1 MGWNLYDTETQMA
14 KEILIWPIRFFLYLV
29 AIAII
34 GFYSVALFISTGYG
48 TEKIKEYFL
57 HDSLTYQ
64 SAKVEPSLLG
74 VSVKLENFSYS
85 SAVLFEGEEI
95 ELELNLLNSVI
106 SQRLHLEMLAFK
118 NGEITSN
125 ENFESNQGNSSDIFI
140 KDLLIRNLKLGNT
153 SFENINLDNF
163 LSQSGKFGFNFSD
176 LNIQLPGSL
185 KSITNLEGFGL
196 FKSDKLNLQIRSDSS
211 QLELSFLEEL
221 TLLDF
226 FEGFITLNFSD
237 GFSIDKGIFR
247 SSGKDMSTKINL
259 EYEDDFQINLN
270 INAPSNKLM
279 KLIPKTAVQL
289 SNFLEKNSFYS
300 SEANVLINFSSVDQS
315 DNYSL
320 IISSQNSEIKFNN
333 LEFISPSSNIYADN
347 ARLVI
352 YGNELKAND
361 TLLSDYIISS
371 NQSNKGTYNFFTNL
385 PNKVPLNFSINSDGE
400 LTSVNGL
407 FKDEE
412 NFFKVTLSNQKLFF
426 GISDVGIEVDFISN
440 LSFQGGVFRIVPT
453 DFKSN
458 IFSLNAGSENFFD
471 FDLNSM
477 SIRNINLD
485 LALRERPSQ
494 TVDFANLNYENL
506 NIKASDGYLS
516 FRDIASYGAQLTL
529 SGKNLSYNDS
539 SFNIPALRVLSL
551 IDIQS
556 NLTNFLS
563 ADFER
568 LNQDSFV
575 VDNFDGE
582 LYFDSDGYVN
592 IKEINLNFDVGD
604 AKING
609 IITSDLEEFD
619 TFNLDLDFFSTISEN
634 IPWYVAIIGGI
645 PAAAGAVV
653 VTDILE
659 EDIIQ
664 ISKSS
669 YKINGNIDNL
679 AITPKEQ

>member
-1 MGWNLYDTETQMA
+1 MV
-14 KEILIWPIRFFLYLV
+14 KEFLIWPIRIFLYLV

-34 GFYSVALFISTGYG
+34 IFYSIALFISTSYG
-48 TEKIKEYFL
+48 TEKIKEYFFD
-57 HDSLTYQ
+57 DSLTYQ

-85 SAVLFEGEEI
+85 SALLFEGEEI

-118 NGEITSN
+118 NGEVTSN
-125 ENFESNQGNSSDIFI
+125 ENFESNQENSSDIFI

-196 FKSDKLNLQIRSDSS
+196 FKSDKLNLQIRSESS

-226 FEGFITLNFSD
+226 FEGFLILNFSD

-259 EYEDDFQINLN
+259 EYADDFQINLN
-270 INAPSNKLM
+270 INAPSDKLM
-279 KLIPKTAVQL
+279 KLIPKTAVQV

-300 SEANVLINFSSVDQS
+300 PEANVLINFSSIDQS

-320 IISSQNSEIKFNN
+320 IMGTQNSEIKFNN
-333 LEFISPSSNIYADN
+333 LQFISPSSNIYADN

-361 TLLSDYIISS
+361 TLFSDYIISS
-371 NQSNKGTYNFFTNL
+371 NQFNQGTYNFFTNL
-385 PNKVPLNFSINSDGE
+385 PNKIPLHFSINSDGE

-407 FKDEE
+407 FIDEE

-440 LSFQGGVFRIVPT
+440 LSFQGGVFRIIPT

-458 IFSLNAGSENFFD
+458 IFSLNGGSENFFD

-485 LALRERPSQ
+485 LALKERPSQ
-494 TVDFANLNYENL
+494 TVDFANLNYEDL

-582 LYFDSDGYVN
+582 LYFDSEGYVN

-659 EDIIQ
+659 EDLIQ

>member
-1 MGWNLYDTETQMA
+1 MV
-14 KEILIWPIRFFLYLV
+14 KEFLIWPIRIFLYLV
-29 AIAII
+29 AIAVII
-34 GFYSVALFISTGYG
+34 FYSIAIFISTNFG

-57 HDSLTYQ
+57 DDSLKYQ

-95 ELELNLLNSVI
+95 VLELNLLNSII
-106 SQRLHLEMLAFK
+106 SQRIHLEMLAFK
-118 NGEITSN
+118 NGEVTSN
-125 ENFESNQGNSSDIFI
+125 KNFKSNQENSSDIFV
-140 KDLLIRNLKLGNT
+140 KDLKIKNLKLGNT
-153 SFENINLDNF
+153 SIENINLDNF

-185 KSITNLEGFGL
+185 KSIKNLEGYGL
-196 FKSDKLNLQIRSDSS
+196 FVSDKLNLQIRSDLS
-211 QLELSFLEEL
+211 QLELSFLEEI
-221 TLLDF
+221 TVFDF
-226 FEGFITLNFSD
+226 FEGYITLNFSD
-237 GFSIDKGIFR
+237 GFSIDKGMFR

-270 INAPSNKLM
+270 INATSDKLK
-279 KLIPKTAVQL
+279 KLIPKTAIQV
-289 SNFLEKNSFYS
+289 SNFLENNSFYS
-300 SEANVLINFSSVDQS
+300 PEANVLINFSLVDGF

-320 IISSQNSEIKFNN
+320 IISAQNSQIKFNN
-333 LEFISPSSNIYADN
+333 LQFISPSSNIYADN

-352 YGNELKAND
+352 YGDELKAND
-361 TLLSDYIISS
+361 VLLSDYIISS
-371 NQSNKGTYNFFTNL
+371 NQFNQGTYNFFTNL
-385 PNKVPLNFSINSDGE
+385 PNKIPLNFSINSDGV
-400 LTSVNGL
+400 LTSANGL

-412 NFFKVTLSNQKLFF
+412 NFFKVTLSDKKLFF
-426 GISDVGIEVDFISN
+426 GISDVGIEVDFINN
-440 LSFQGGVFRIVPT
+440 LSFEEGVFRIAPA

-458 IFSLNAGSENFFD
+458 IFSLNDVSENFFD

-485 LALRERPSQ
+485 LALKDRPNQ
-494 TVDFANLNYENL
+494 TDNYTNLYYEDL
-506 NIKASDGYLS
+506 SIKVSDGYLT
-516 FRDIASYGAQLTL
+516 FRDIASYGAQITL

-556 NLTNFLS
+556 NLTNFFT

-568 LNQDSFV
+568 LNQDSFI
-575 VDNFDGE
+575 VDYFDGE
-582 LYFDSDGYVN
+582 LYFDSEGYVN
-592 IKEINLNFDVGD
+592 IKEINLNFEVGE

-609 IITSDLEEFD
+609 IITSDLEAFD
-619 TFNLDLDFFSTISEN
+619 TFDLDLDFFSTISDN

-659 EDIIQ
+659 EDLIQ

-669 YKINGNIDNL
+669 YKISGNIDNL
-679 AITPKEQ
+679 AIMPKEQ

>member
-1 MGWNLYDTETQMA
+1 MV
-14 KEILIWPIRFFLYLV
+14 KEFLIWPIRIFLYLV

-34 GFYSVALFISTGYG
+34 IFYSIAIFISTSYG
-48 TEKIKEYFL
+48 TEKIKEYFFD
-57 HDSLTYQ
+57 DSLTYQ

-85 SAVLFEGEEI
+85 SALLFEGEDI

-118 NGEITSN
+118 NGEVTSN
-125 ENFESNQGNSSDIFI
+125 ENFESNQENSSDIFI

-196 FKSDKLNLQIRSDSS
+196 FKSDKLNLQIRSESS

-247 SSGKDMSTKINL
+247 SSGKDMSAKINL
-259 EYEDDFQINLN
+259 EYADDFQINLN
-270 INAPSNKLM
+270 INAPSDKLI
-279 KLIPKTAVQL
+279 KLIPKTAVQV

-300 SEANVLINFSSVDQS
+300 PEANVLINFSSIDQS

-320 IISSQNSEIKFNN
+320 IMGTQNSEIKFNN
-333 LEFISPSSNIYADN
+333 LQFISPSSNIYADN

-361 TLLSDYIISS
+361 TLFSDYIISS
-371 NQSNKGTYNFFTNL
+371 NQFNQGTYNFFTNL
-385 PNKVPLNFSINSDGE
+385 PNKIPLNFSINSDGQ

-407 FKDEE
+407 FIDEE

-426 GISDVGIEVDFISN
+426 GISDVGIEVDFIRN
-440 LSFQGGVFRIVPT
+440 LSFQGGVFRIIPT

-458 IFSLNAGSENFFD
+458 IFSLNGGSENFFD

-485 LALRERPSQ
+485 LALKERPSQ
-494 TVDFANLNYENL
+494 TVDFANLNYEDL

-582 LYFDSDGYVN
+582 LYFDSEGYVN

-659 EDIIQ
+659 EDLIQ

>member
-1 MGWNLYDTETQMA
+1 MV
-14 KEILIWPIRFFLYLV
+14 KEFLIWPIRIFLYLV

-34 GFYSVALFISTGYG
+34 IFYSIALFISTSYG
-48 TEKIKEYFL
+48 TEKIKEYFFD
-57 HDSLTYQ
+57 DSLTYQ

-118 NGEITSN
+118 NGEVTSN
-125 ENFESNQGNSSDIFI
+125 ENFESNQENSSDIFI

-196 FKSDKLNLQIRSDSS
+196 FKSDKLNLQIRSESS

-270 INAPSNKLM
+270 INAPSDKLM
-279 KLIPKTAVQL
+279 KLIPKTAVQV

-300 SEANVLINFSSVDQS
+300 PEANILINFSSIDQS

-320 IISSQNSEIKFNN
+320 IMGTQNSEIKFNN
-333 LEFISPSSNIYADN
+333 LQFISPSSNIYADN

-361 TLLSDYIISS
+361 TLFSDYIISS
-371 NQSNKGTYNFFTNL
+371 NQFNQGTYNFFTNL
-385 PNKVPLNFSINSDGE
+385 PNKIPLNFSINSDGE

-407 FKDEE
+407 FRDEE

-440 LSFQGGVFRIVPT
+440 LSFQGGVFRIIPT

-458 IFSLNAGSENFFD
+458 IFSLNGGSENFFD

-485 LALRERPSQ
+485 LALKERPSQ
-494 TVDFANLNYENL
+494 TVDFANLNYEDL

-582 LYFDSDGYVN
+582 LYFDSEGYVN

-659 EDIIQ
+659 EDLIQ

>member
-1 MGWNLYDTETQMA
+1 MV
-14 KEILIWPIRFFLYLV
+14 KEFLIWPIRIFLYLV
-29 AIAII
+29 AIAVII
-34 GFYSVALFISTGYG
+34 FYSIAIFISTNFG

-57 HDSLTYQ
+57 DDSLKYQ

-85 SAVLFEGEEI
+85 SAALFEGEEI

-106 SQRLHLEMLAFK
+106 SQRIHLEMLAFK
-118 NGEITSN
+118 NGEVTSN
-125 ENFESNQGNSSDIFI
+125 KNFKSNQENSSDIFV
-140 KDLLIRNLKLGNT
+140 KDLKIKNLKLGNT
-153 SFENINLDNF
+153 SIENINLDNF

-185 KSITNLEGFGL
+185 KSIKNLEGYGL
-196 FKSDKLNLQIRSDSS
+196 FVSDKLNLQIRSDLS
-211 QLELSFLEEL
+211 QLELSFLEEI
-221 TLLDF
+221 TVFDF
-226 FEGFITLNFSD
+226 FEGYITLNFSD
-237 GFSIDKGIFR
+237 GFSIDKGMFR

-270 INAPSNKLM
+270 INATSDKLK
-279 KLIPKTAVQL
+279 KLIPKTAVQV
-289 SNFLEKNSFYS
+289 SNFLENNSFYS
-300 SEANVLINFSSVDQS
+300 PEANVLINFSLVDGF

-320 IISSQNSEIKFNN
+320 IISAQNSQIKFNN
-333 LEFISPSSNIYADN
+333 LQFISPSSNIYADN

-352 YGNELKAND
+352 YGDELKAND
-361 TLLSDYIISS
+361 VLLSDYIISS
-371 NQSNKGTYNFFTNL
+371 NQFNQGTYNFFTNL
-385 PNKVPLNFSINSDGE
+385 PNKMPLNFSINSDGE
-400 LTSVNGL
+400 LTSANGI

-412 NFFKVTLSNQKLFF
+412 NFFKVTLSDKKLFF
-426 GISDVGIEVDFISN
+426 GTSDVGIEVDFINN
-440 LSFQGGVFRIVPT
+440 LSFEEGVFRIAPA

-458 IFSLNAGSENFFD
+458 IFSLNDVSENFFD

-485 LALRERPSQ
+485 LALKDRPNQ
-494 TVDFANLNYENL
+494 TDNYTNLYYEDL
-506 NIKASDGYLS
+506 SIKVSDGYLT
-516 FRDIASYGAQLTL
+516 FRDIASYGAQITL

-556 NLTNFLS
+556 NLTNFFT

-568 LNQDSFV
+568 LNQDSFI
-575 VDNFDGE
+575 VDYFDGE
-582 LYFDSDGYVN
+582 LYFDSEGYVN
-592 IKEINLNFDVGD
+592 IKEINLNFEVGE

-609 IITSDLEEFD
+609 IITSDLEAFD
-619 TFNLDLDFFSTISEN
+619 TFDLDLDFFSTISDN

-659 EDIIQ
+659 EDLIQ

-669 YKINGNIDNL
+669 YKISGNIDNL

>member
-1 MGWNLYDTETQMA
+1 MV
-14 KEILIWPIRFFLYLV
+14 KEFLIWPIRIFLYLV

-34 GFYSVALFISTGYG
+34 IFYSIALFISTSYG
-48 TEKIKEYFL
+48 TEKIKEYFFD
-57 HDSLTYQ
+57 DSLTYQ

-85 SAVLFEGEEI
+85 SALLFEGEEI

-106 SQRLHLEMLAFK
+106 SQRLHLEMLAFE
-118 NGEITSN
+118 NGKVTSN
-125 ENFESNQGNSSDIFI
+125 ENFESNQENSSDIFI
-140 KDLLIRNLKLGNT
+140 KDLQIRNLKLGNT

-196 FKSDKLNLQIRSDSS
+196 FKSDKLNLQIRSESS

-259 EYEDDFQINLN
+259 EYADDFQINLN
-270 INAPSNKLM
+270 INAPSDKLM
-279 KLIPKTAVQL
+279 KLIPKTAVQV

-300 SEANVLINFSSVDQS
+300 PEANVLINFSSIDQS

-320 IISSQNSEIKFNN
+320 IMGTQNSEIKFNN
-333 LEFISPSSNIYADN
+333 LQFISPSSNIYADN

-361 TLLSDYIISS
+361 TLFSDYIISS
-371 NQSNKGTYNFFTNL
+371 NQFNQGTYNFFTNL
-385 PNKVPLNFSINSDGE
+385 PNKIPLNFSINSDGE

-407 FKDEE
+407 FRDEE

-426 GISDVGIEVDFISN
+426 GISDVGIEVDFVSN
-440 LSFQGGVFRIVPT
+440 LSFQGGVFRIIPT

-458 IFSLNAGSENFFD
+458 IFSLNGGSENFFD

-485 LALRERPSQ
+485 LALKERPSQ
-494 TVDFANLNYENL
+494 TVDFANLNYEDL

-575 VDNFDGE
+575 VDNFNGE
-582 LYFDSDGYVN
+582 LYFDSEGYVN

-659 EDIIQ
+659 EDLIQ

>member
-1 MGWNLYDTETQMA
+1 MV
-14 KEILIWPIRFFLYLV
+14 KEFLIWPIRIFLYLV

-34 GFYSVALFISTGYG
+34 IFYSIALFISTSYG
-48 TEKIKEYFL
+48 TEKIKEYFFD
-57 HDSLTYQ
+57 DSLTYQ

-85 SAVLFEGEEI
+85 SALLFEGEEI

-118 NGEITSN
+118 NGEVASN
-125 ENFESNQGNSSDIFI
+125 ENLENNQENSSDIFI

-196 FKSDKLNLQIRSDSS
+196 FKSDKLNLQIRSESS
-211 QLELSFLEEL
+211 QLELSFLEEFP
-221 TLLDF
+221 LLDF

-259 EYEDDFQINLN
+259 EYEDDFPINLN
-270 INAPSNKLM
+270 INAPSDKLM
-279 KLIPKTAVQL
+279 KLIPKTAVQV

-300 SEANVLINFSSVDQS
+300 PEAYVLINFSSVNQS

-320 IISSQNSEIKFNN
+320 IMGTQNSEIKFNN
-333 LEFISPSSNIYADN
+333 LQFISPSSNIYADN
-347 ARLVI
+347 ARLVLF
-352 YGNELKAND
+352 GNELKAND

-371 NQSNKGTYNFFTNL
+371 NQFNQGTYNFFTNL
-385 PNKVPLNFSINSDGE
+385 PNKIPLNFSINSDGE

-407 FKDEE
+407 FIDEE

-440 LSFQGGVFRIVPT
+440 LSFQGGVFRIIPT

-458 IFSLNAGSENFFD
+458 IFSLNGGSENFFD

-485 LALRERPSQ
+485 LALKERPSQ
-494 TVDFANLNYENL
+494 TVDFANLNYEDL

-582 LYFDSDGYVN
+582 LYFDSEGYVN

-659 EDIIQ
+659 EDLIQ

>member
-1 MGWNLYDTETQMA
+1 MV
-14 KEILIWPIRFFLYLV
+14 KEFLIWPIRIFLYLV
-29 AIAII
+29 AIAVII
-34 GFYSVALFISTGYG
+34 FYSIAIFISTNFG

-57 HDSLTYQ
+57 DDSLKYQ

-85 SAVLFEGEEI
+85 SAALFEGEEI

-106 SQRLHLEMLAFK
+106 SQRIHLEMLAFK
-118 NGEITSN
+118 NGEVTSN
-125 ENFESNQGNSSDIFI
+125 KNFKSNQENSSDIFV
-140 KDLLIRNLKLGNT
+140 KDLKIKNLKLGNT
-153 SFENINLDNF
+153 SIENINLDNF

-185 KSITNLEGFGL
+185 KSIKNLEGYGL
-196 FKSDKLNLQIRSDSS
+196 FVSDKLNLQIRSDLS
-211 QLELSFLEEL
+211 QLELSFLEEI
-221 TLLDF
+221 TVFDF
-226 FEGFITLNFSD
+226 FEGYITLNFSD
-237 GFSIDKGIFR
+237 GFSIDKGMFR

-270 INAPSNKLM
+270 INATSDKLK
-279 KLIPKTAVQL
+279 KLIPKTAVQV
-289 SNFLEKNSFYS
+289 SNFLENNSFYS
-300 SEANVLINFSSVDQS
+300 PEANVLINFSLVDGF

-320 IISSQNSEIKFNN
+320 IISAQNSQIKFNN
-333 LEFISPSSNIYADN
+333 LQFISPSSNIYADN

-352 YGNELKAND
+352 YGDELKAND
-361 TLLSDYIISS
+361 VLLSDYIISS
-371 NQSNKGTYNFFTNL
+371 NQFNQGTYNFFTNL
-385 PNKVPLNFSINSDGE
+385 PNKMPLNFSINSDGE
-400 LTSVNGL
+400 LTSANGL

-412 NFFKVTLSNQKLFF
+412 NFFKVTLSDKKLFF
-426 GISDVGIEVDFISN
+426 GISDVGIEIDFINN
-440 LSFQGGVFRIVPT
+440 LSFEEGVFRIAPA

-458 IFSLNAGSENFFD
+458 IFSLNDVSENFFD

-485 LALRERPSQ
+485 LALKDRPNQ
-494 TVDFANLNYENL
+494 TDNYTNLYYEDL
-506 NIKASDGYLS
+506 SIKVSDGYLT
-516 FRDIASYGAQLTL
+516 FRDIASYGAQITL

-556 NLTNFLS
+556 NLTNFFT

-568 LNQDSFV
+568 LNQDSFI
-575 VDNFDGE
+575 VDYFDGE
-582 LYFDSDGYVN
+582 LYFDSEGYVN
-592 IKEINLNFDVGD
+592 IKEINLNFEVGE

-609 IITSDLEEFD
+609 IITSDLEAFD
-619 TFNLDLDFFSTISEN
+619 TFDLDLDFFSTISDN

-659 EDIIQ
+659 EDLIQ

-669 YKINGNIDNL
+669 YKISGNIDNL

>member
-1 MGWNLYDTETQMA
+1 MV
-14 KEILIWPIRFFLYLV
+14 KEFLIWPIRIFLYLV
-29 AIAII
+29 AITII
-34 GFYSVALFISTGYG
+34 IFYSIAIFISTSYG
-48 TEKIKEYFL
+48 TEKIKEYFFD
-57 HDSLTYQ
+57 DSLTYQ

-118 NGEITSN
+118 NGEVTSN
-125 ENFESNQGNSSDIFI
+125 ENFESNQENSSDIFI

-196 FKSDKLNLQIRSDSS
+196 FKSDKLNLQIRSESS

-259 EYEDDFQINLN
+259 EYANDFQINLN
-270 INAPSNKLM
+270 INAPSDKLM
-279 KLIPKTAVQL
+279 KLIPKTAVQV

-300 SEANVLINFSSVDQS
+300 PETNVLINFSSIDQS

-320 IISSQNSEIKFNN
+320 IMGTQNSEIKFNN
-333 LEFISPSSNIYADN
+333 LQFISPSSNIYADN

-361 TLLSDYIISS
+361 TLFSDYIISS
-371 NQSNKGTYNFFTNL
+371 NQFNQGTYNFFTNL
-385 PNKVPLNFSINSDGE
+385 PNKIPLNFSINSDGE

-412 NFFKVTLSNQKLFF
+412 NFFKVILSNQKLFF

-440 LSFQGGVFRIVPT
+440 LSFEGGVFRIVPT

-485 LALRERPSQ
+485 LALKERPSQ
-494 TVDFANLNYENL
+494 TVDFANLNYEDL

-582 LYFDSDGYVN
+582 IYFDSEGYVN

-659 EDIIQ
+659 EDLIQ

>member
-1 MGWNLYDTETQMA
+1 MV
-14 KEILIWPIRFFLYLV
+14 KEFLIWPIRIFLYLV
-29 AIAII
+29 AIAVII
-34 GFYSVALFISTGYG
+34 FYSIAIFISTNFG

-57 HDSLTYQ
+57 DDSLKYQ

-85 SAVLFEGEEI
+85 SAALFEGEEI

-106 SQRLHLEMLAFK
+106 SQRIHLEMLAFK
-118 NGEITSN
+118 NGEVTSN
-125 ENFESNQGNSSDIFI
+125 KNFKSNQENSSDIFV
-140 KDLLIRNLKLGNT
+140 KDLKIKNLKLGNT
-153 SFENINLDNF
+153 SIENINLDNF

-185 KSITNLEGFGL
+185 KSIKNLEGYGL
-196 FKSDKLNLQIRSDSS
+196 FVSDKLNLQIRSDLS
-211 QLELSFLEEL
+211 QLELSFLEEI
-221 TLLDF
+221 TVFDF
-226 FEGFITLNFSD
+226 FEGYITLNFSD
-237 GFSIDKGIFR
+237 GFSIDKGMFR

-270 INAPSNKLM
+270 INATSDKLK
-279 KLIPKTAVQL
+279 KLIPKTAVQV
-289 SNFLEKNSFYS
+289 SNFLENNSFYS
-300 SEANVLINFSSVDQS
+300 PEANVLINFSLVDGF

-320 IISSQNSEIKFNN
+320 IISAQNSQIKFNN
-333 LEFISPSSNIYADN
+333 LQFISPSSNIYADN

-352 YGNELKAND
+352 YGDELKAND
-361 TLLSDYIISS
+361 VLLSDYIISS
-371 NQSNKGTYNFFTNL
+371 NQFNQGTYNFFTNL
-385 PNKVPLNFSINSDGE
+385 PNKIPLNFSINSDGV
-400 LTSVNGL
+400 LTSANGL

-412 NFFKVTLSNQKLFF
+412 NFFKVTLSDKKLFF
-426 GISDVGIEVDFISN
+426 GISDVGIEVDFINN
-440 LSFQGGVFRIVPT
+440 LSFEEGVFRIAPA

-458 IFSLNAGSENFFD
+458 IFSLNDVSENFFD

-485 LALRERPSQ
+485 LALKDRPNQ
-494 TVDFANLNYENL
+494 TDNYTNLYYEDL
-506 NIKASDGYLS
+506 SIKVSDGYLT
-516 FRDIASYGAQLTL
+516 FRDIASYGAQITL

-556 NLTNFLS
+556 NLTNFFT

-568 LNQDSFV
+568 LNQDSFI
-575 VDNFDGE
+575 VDYFDGE
-582 LYFDSDGYVN
+582 LYFDSEGYVN
-592 IKEINLNFDVGD
+592 IKEINLNFEVGE

-609 IITSDLEEFD
+609 IITSDLEAFD
-619 TFNLDLDFFSTISEN
+619 TFDLDLDFFSTISDN

-659 EDIIQ
+659 EDLIQ

-669 YKINGNIDNL
+669 YKISGNIDNL

>member
-1 MGWNLYDTETQMA
+1 MV
-14 KEILIWPIRFFLYLV
+14 KEFLIWPIRIFLYLV

-34 GFYSVALFISTGYG
+34 IFYSIALFISTSYG
-48 TEKIKEYFL
+48 TEKIKEYFFD
-57 HDSLTYQ
+57 DSLTYQ

-118 NGEITSN
+118 NGEVTSN
-125 ENFESNQGNSSDIFI
+125 ENFESNQENSSDIFI

-196 FKSDKLNLQIRSDSS
+196 FKSDKLNLQIRSESS

-270 INAPSNKLM
+270 INAPSDKLM
-279 KLIPKTAVQL
+279 KLIPKTAVQV

-300 SEANVLINFSSVDQS
+300 PEANVLINFSSVDQS

-320 IISSQNSEIKFNN
+320 IMGTQNSEIKFNN
-333 LEFISPSSNIYADN
+333 LQFISPSSNIYADN

-371 NQSNKGTYNFFTNL
+371 NQFNQGTYNFFTNL
-385 PNKVPLNFSINSDGE
+385 PNKIPLNFSINSDGE

-426 GISDVGIEVDFISN
+426 GISDVGIEVDFVSN
-440 LSFQGGVFRIVPT
+440 LSFQGGVFRIIPT

-458 IFSLNAGSENFFD
+458 IFSLNDGSENFFD

-485 LALRERPSQ
+485 LALKERPSQ
-494 TVDFANLNYENL
+494 TVDFANLNYEDL

-582 LYFDSDGYVN
+582 LYFDSEGYVN

-659 EDIIQ
+659 EDLIQ

-669 YKINGNIDNL
+669 YKINGNIEDL
-679 AITPKEQ
+679 TIVPIQ

>member
-1 MGWNLYDTETQMA
+1 MV
-14 KEILIWPIRFFLYLV
+14 KEFLIWPIRIFLYLV

-34 GFYSVALFISTGYG
+34 IFYSIALFISTTYG
-48 TEKIKEYFL
+48 TEKIKEYFFD
-57 HDSLTYQ
+57 DSLTYQ

-74 VSVKLENFSYS
+74 VSVKLENFRYS

-118 NGEITSN
+118 NGEVTSN
-125 ENFESNQGNSSDIFI
+125 ENFESNQENSSDIFI

-211 QLELSFLEEL
+211 QLELSFLKEL

-270 INAPSNKLM
+270 INAPSDKLM
-279 KLIPKTAVQL
+279 KLIPKTAVQV
-289 SNFLEKNSFYS
+289 SSFLEENSFYS
-300 SEANVLINFSSVDQS
+300 PEANVLINFSSVDQS

-320 IISSQNSEIKFNN
+320 IMSTQNSEIKFNN
-333 LEFISPSSNIYADN
+333 LQFISPSSNIYADN

-371 NQSNKGTYNFFTNL
+371 KQFNQGTYNFFTNL
-385 PNKVPLNFSINSDGE
+385 PNKIPLNFSINSDGE

-412 NFFKVTLSNQKLFF
+412 NFFKVILSNQKLFF

-440 LSFQGGVFRIVPT
+440 LSFEGGVFRIVPT

-485 LALRERPSQ
+485 LALKERPNQ
-494 TVDFANLNYENL
+494 TVDFTNLNYEDL

-582 LYFDSDGYVN
+582 IYFDSEGYVN

-659 EDIIQ
+659 EDLIQ

>member
-1 MGWNLYDTETQMA
+1 MV
-14 KEILIWPIRFFLYLV
+14 KEFLIWPIRIFLYLV

-34 GFYSVALFISTGYG
+34 IFYSIALFISTTYG
-48 TEKIKEYFL
+48 TEKIKEYFFD
-57 HDSLTYQ
+57 DSLTYQ

-74 VSVKLENFSYS
+74 VSVKLENFRYS

-118 NGEITSN
+118 NGEVTSN
-125 ENFESNQGNSSDIFI
+125 ENFESNQENSSDIFI

-211 QLELSFLEEL
+211 QLELSFLKEL

-270 INAPSNKLM
+270 INAPSDRLM
-279 KLIPKTAVQL
+279 KLIPKTAVQV
-289 SNFLEKNSFYS
+289 SSFLEENSFYS
-300 SEANVLINFSSVDQS
+300 PQANVLINFSSVNQS

-320 IISSQNSEIKFNN
+320 IMSTQNSEIKFNN
-333 LEFISPSSNIYADN
+333 LQFISPSSNIYADN

-371 NQSNKGTYNFFTNL
+371 KQFNQGTYNFFTSL
-385 PNKVPLNFSINSDGE
+385 PNKIPLNFSINSDGE

-412 NFFKVTLSNQKLFF
+412 NFFKVILSNQKLFF

-440 LSFQGGVFRIVPT
+440 LSFEGGVFRIVPT
-453 DFKSN
+453 GFKSN

-485 LALRERPSQ
+485 LALKERPNQ
-494 TVDFANLNYENL
+494 TVDFTNLNYEDL

-582 LYFDSDGYVN
+582 IYFDSEGYVN

-659 EDIIQ
+659 EDLIQ

>member
-1 MGWNLYDTETQMA
+1 MV
-14 KEILIWPIRFFLYLV
+14 KEFLIWPIRIFLYLV

-34 GFYSVALFISTGYG
+34 IFYSIALFISTSYG
-48 TEKIKEYFL
+48 TEKIKEYFFDDAL
-57 HDSLTYQ
+57 KYQ

-125 ENFESNQGNSSDIFI
+125 ENFESNQENSSDIFI

-163 LSQSGKFGFNFSD
+163 LSQSEKFGFNFSD

-259 EYEDDFQINLN
+259 EYADDFQINLN
-270 INAPSNKLM
+270 INAPSDKLM
-279 KLIPKTAVQL
+279 KLIPKTAVQV

-300 SEANVLINFSSVDQS
+300 PEANVLINFSSIDQS

-320 IISSQNSEIKFNN
+320 IMGTQNSEIKFNN
-333 LEFISPSSNIYADN
+333 LQFISPSSNIYADN

-361 TLLSDYIISS
+361 TLFSDYIISS
-371 NQSNKGTYNFFTNL
+371 NQFNQGTYNFFTNL
-385 PNKVPLNFSINSDGE
+385 PNKIPLNFSINSDGE

-407 FKDEE
+407 FIDEE

-440 LSFQGGVFRIVPT
+440 LSFQGGVFRIIPT

-458 IFSLNAGSENFFD
+458 IFSLNGGSENFFD

-485 LALRERPSQ
+485 LALKERPSQ
-494 TVDFANLNYENL
+494 TVDFANLNYEDL

-582 LYFDSDGYVN
+582 LYFDSEGYVN

-659 EDIIQ
+659 EDLIQ

>member
-1 MGWNLYDTETQMA
+1 MV
-14 KEILIWPIRFFLYLV
+14 KEFLIWPIRIFLYLV

-34 GFYSVALFISTGYG
+34 IFYSIALFISTSYG
-48 TEKIKEYFL
+48 TEKIKEYFFD
-57 HDSLTYQ
+57 DSLTYQ

-106 SQRLHLEMLAFK
+106 SQRLHLEMLAFE
-118 NGEITSN
+118 NGKVTSN
-125 ENFESNQGNSSDIFI
+125 ENFESNQENSSDIFI
-140 KDLLIRNLKLGNT
+140 KDLQIRNLKLGNT

-196 FKSDKLNLQIRSDSS
+196 FKSDKLNLQIRSESS

-259 EYEDDFQINLN
+259 EYADDFQINLN
-270 INAPSNKLM
+270 INAPSDKLM
-279 KLIPKTAVQL
+279 KLIPKTAVQV

-300 SEANVLINFSSVDQS
+300 PEANVLINFSSVDQS

-320 IISSQNSEIKFNN
+320 IMGTQNSEIKFNN
-333 LEFISPSSNIYADN
+333 LQFISPSSNIYADN

-361 TLLSDYIISS
+361 TLFSDYIISS
-371 NQSNKGTYNFFTNL
+371 NQFNQGTYNFFTNL
-385 PNKVPLNFSINSDGE
+385 PNKIPLNFSINSDGE

-407 FKDEE
+407 FRDEE

-426 GISDVGIEVDFISN
+426 GISNVGIEVDFVSN
-440 LSFQGGVFRIVPT
+440 LSFQGGVFRIIPT

-458 IFSLNAGSENFFD
+458 IFSLNDGSENFFD

-485 LALRERPSQ
+485 LALKERPSQ
-494 TVDFANLNYENL
+494 TVDFANLNYEDL

-582 LYFDSDGYVN
+582 LYFDSEGYVN

-659 EDIIQ
+659 EDLIQ

-669 YKINGNIDNL
+669 YKINGNIEDL
-679 AITPKEQ
+679 TIVPIQ

>member
-1 MGWNLYDTETQMA
+1 MV
-14 KEILIWPIRFFLYLV
+14 KEFLIWPIRIFLYLV

-34 GFYSVALFISTGYG
+34 IFYSIALFISTSYG
-48 TEKIKEYFL
+48 TEKIKEYFFD
-57 HDSLTYQ
+57 DSLTYQ

-125 ENFESNQGNSSDIFI
+125 ENFESNQENSSDIFI

-196 FKSDKLNLQIRSDSS
+196 FKSDKLNLQIRSESS

-259 EYEDDFQINLN
+259 EYADDFQINLN
-270 INAPSNKLM
+270 INAPSDKLM
-279 KLIPKTAVQL
+279 KLIPKTAVQV

-300 SEANVLINFSSVDQS
+300 PEANVLINFSSIDQS

-320 IISSQNSEIKFNN
+320 IMGTQNSEIKFNN
-333 LEFISPSSNIYADN
+333 LQFISPSSNIYADN

-361 TLLSDYIISS
+361 TLFSDYIISS
-371 NQSNKGTYNFFTNL
+371 NQFNQGTYNFFTNL
-385 PNKVPLNFSINSDGE
+385 PNKIPLNFSINSDGE

-440 LSFQGGVFRIVPT
+440 LSFQGGVFRIIPT

-458 IFSLNAGSENFFD
+458 IFSLNGGSENFFD

-485 LALRERPSQ
+485 LALKERPSQ
-494 TVDFANLNYENL
+494 TVDFANLNYEDL

-582 LYFDSDGYVN
+582 LYFDSEGYVN

-659 EDIIQ
+659 EDLIQ

>member
-1 MGWNLYDTETQMA
+1 MV
-14 KEILIWPIRFFLYLV
+14 KEFLIWPIRIFLYLV

-34 GFYSVALFISTGYG
+34 IFYSIALFISTSYG
-48 TEKIKEYFL
+48 TEKIKEYFFD
-57 HDSLTYQ
+57 DSLTYQ

-85 SAVLFEGEEI
+85 SALLFEGEEI

-118 NGEITSN
+118 NGEVTSN
-125 ENFESNQGNSSDIFI
+125 ENFESNQENSLDIFI

-196 FKSDKLNLQIRSDSS
+196 FKSDKLNLQIRSESS

-259 EYEDDFQINLN
+259 EYADDFQINLN
-270 INAPSNKLM
+270 INAPSDKLM
-279 KLIPKTAVQL
+279 KLIPKTAVQV

-300 SEANVLINFSSVDQS
+300 PEANVLINFSSIDQS

-320 IISSQNSEIKFNN
+320 IMGTQNSEIKFNN
-333 LEFISPSSNIYADN
+333 LQFISPSSNIYADN

-361 TLLSDYIISS
+361 TLFSDYIISS
-371 NQSNKGTYNFFTNL
+371 NQFNQGTYNFFTNL
-385 PNKVPLNFSINSDGE
+385 PNKIPLNFSINSDGE

-407 FKDEE
+407 FIDEE

-440 LSFQGGVFRIVPT
+440 LSFQGGVFRIIPT

-458 IFSLNAGSENFFD
+458 IFSLNGGSENFFD

-485 LALRERPSQ
+485 LALKERPSQ
-494 TVDFANLNYENL
+494 TVDFANLNYEDL

-563 ADFER
+563 ADFEK

-582 LYFDSDGYVN
+582 LYFDSEGYVN

-659 EDIIQ
+659 EDLIQ

-669 YKINGNIDNL
+669 YKINGNIEDL
-679 AITPKEQ
+679 TIVPIQ

>member
-1 MGWNLYDTETQMA
+1 MV
-14 KEILIWPIRFFLYLV
+14 KEFLIWPIRIFLYLV

-34 GFYSVALFISTGYG
+34 IFYSIALFISTSYG
-48 TEKIKEYFL
+48 TEKIKEYFFD
-57 HDSLTYQ
+57 DSLTYQ

-106 SQRLHLEMLAFK
+106 SQRLHLEMLAFE
-118 NGEITSN
+118 NGKVTSN
-125 ENFESNQGNSSDIFI
+125 ENFESNQENSSDIFI
-140 KDLLIRNLKLGNT
+140 KDLQIRNLKLGNT

-196 FKSDKLNLQIRSDSS
+196 FKSDKLNLQIRSESS

-226 FEGFITLNFSD
+226 FEGFLILNFSD

-259 EYEDDFQINLN
+259 EYADDFQINLN
-270 INAPSNKLM
+270 INAPSDKLM
-279 KLIPKTAVQL
+279 KLIPKTAVQV

-300 SEANVLINFSSVDQS
+300 PEANVLINFSSVDQS

-320 IISSQNSEIKFNN
+320 IMGTQNSEIKFNN
-333 LEFISPSSNIYADN
+333 LQFISPSSNIYADN

-371 NQSNKGTYNFFTNL
+371 KQFNQGTYNFFTNL
-385 PNKVPLNFSINSDGE
+385 PNKIPLNFSINSDGE

-407 FKDEE
+407 FRDEE

-426 GISDVGIEVDFISN
+426 GISNVGIEVDFVSN
-440 LSFQGGVFRIVPT
+440 LSFQEGVFRIIPT

-458 IFSLNAGSENFFD
+458 IFSLNDGSENFFD

-485 LALRERPSQ
+485 LALKERPSQ

-575 VDNFDGE
+575 VDNFNGE
-582 LYFDSDGYVN
+582 LYFDSEGYVN

-659 EDIIQ
+659 EDLIQ

>member
-1 MGWNLYDTETQMA
+1 MV
-14 KEILIWPIRFFLYLV
+14 KEFLIWPIRIFLYLV
-29 AIAII
+29 AIAVII
-34 GFYSVALFISTGYG
+34 FYSIAIFISTNFG

-57 HDSLTYQ
+57 DDSLKYQ

-85 SAVLFEGEEI
+85 SAALFEGEEI

-106 SQRLHLEMLAFK
+106 SQRIHLEMLAFK
-118 NGEITSN
+118 NGEVTSN
-125 ENFESNQGNSSDIFI
+125 KNFKSNQENSSDIFV
-140 KDLLIRNLKLGNT
+140 KDLKIKNLKLGNT
-153 SFENINLDNF
+153 SIENINLDNF

-185 KSITNLEGFGL
+185 KSIKNLEGYGL
-196 FKSDKLNLQIRSDSS
+196 FVSDKLNLQIRSDLS
-211 QLELSFLEEL
+211 QLELSFLEEI
-221 TLLDF
+221 TVFDF
-226 FEGFITLNFSD
+226 FEGYITLNFSD
-237 GFSIDKGIFR
+237 GFSIDKGMFR

-270 INAPSNKLM
+270 INATSDKLK
-279 KLIPKTAVQL
+279 KLIPKTAVQV
-289 SNFLEKNSFYS
+289 SNFLENNSFYS
-300 SEANVLINFSSVDQS
+300 PEANVLINFSLVDGF

-320 IISSQNSEIKFNN
+320 IISAQNSQIKFNN
-333 LEFISPSSNIYADN
+333 LQFISPSSNIYADN

-352 YGNELKAND
+352 YGDELKAND
-361 TLLSDYIISS
+361 VLLSDYIISS
-371 NQSNKGTYNFFTNL
+371 NQFNQGTYNFFTNL
-385 PNKVPLNFSINSDGE
+385 PNKIPLNFSINSDGM
-400 LTSVNGL
+400 LTSANGL

-412 NFFKVTLSNQKLFF
+412 NFFKVTLSDKKLFF
-426 GISDVGIEVDFISN
+426 GISDVGIEVDFINN
-440 LSFQGGVFRIVPT
+440 LSFEEGVFRIAPA

-458 IFSLNAGSENFFD
+458 IFSLNDVSENFFD

-485 LALRERPSQ
+485 LALKDRPNQ
-494 TVDFANLNYENL
+494 TDNYTNLYYEDL
-506 NIKASDGYLS
+506 SIKVSDGYLT
-516 FRDIASYGAQLTL
+516 FRDIASYGAQITL

-556 NLTNFLS
+556 NLTNFFT

-568 LNQDSFV
+568 LNQDSFI
-575 VDNFDGE
+575 VDYFDGE
-582 LYFDSDGYVN
+582 LYFDSEGYVN
-592 IKEINLNFDVGD
+592 IKEINLNFEVGE

-609 IITSDLEEFD
+609 IITSDLEAFD
-619 TFNLDLDFFSTISEN
+619 TFDLDLDFFSTISDN

-659 EDIIQ
+659 EDLIQ

-669 YKINGNIDNL
+669 YKISGNIDNL

>member
-1 MGWNLYDTETQMA
+1 MV
-14 KEILIWPIRFFLYLV
+14 KEFLIWPIRIFLYLV

-34 GFYSVALFISTGYG
+34 IFYSIAIFISTSYG
-48 TEKIKEYFL
+48 TEKIKEYFFD
-57 HDSLTYQ
+57 DSLTYQ

-85 SAVLFEGEEI
+85 SALLFEGEDI

-118 NGEITSN
+118 NGEVTSN
-125 ENFESNQGNSSDIFI
+125 ENFESNQENSSDIFI

-196 FKSDKLNLQIRSDSS
+196 FKSDKLNLQIRSESS

-226 FEGFITLNFSD
+226 FEGFLTLNFSD

-259 EYEDDFQINLN
+259 EYADDFQINLN
-270 INAPSNKLM
+270 INAPSDKLM
-279 KLIPKTAVQL
+279 KLIPKTAVQV

-300 SEANVLINFSSVDQS
+300 PEANVLINFSSIDQS

-320 IISSQNSEIKFNN
+320 IMGTQNSEIKFNN
-333 LEFISPSSNIYADN
+333 LQFISPSSNIYADN

-361 TLLSDYIISS
+361 TLFSDYIISS
-371 NQSNKGTYNFFTNL
+371 NQFNQGTYNFFTNL
-385 PNKVPLNFSINSDGE
+385 PNKIPLNFSINSDGQ

-407 FKDEE
+407 FIDEE

-440 LSFQGGVFRIVPT
+440 LSFQGGVFRIIPT

-458 IFSLNAGSENFFD
+458 IFSLNGGSENFFD

-485 LALRERPSQ
+485 LALKERPSQ
-494 TVDFANLNYENL
+494 TVDFANLNYEDL

-582 LYFDSDGYVN
+582 LYFDSEGYVN

-659 EDIIQ
+659 EDLIQ

>member
-1 MGWNLYDTETQMA
+1 MV
-14 KEILIWPIRFFLYLV
+14 KEFLIWPIRIFLYLV

-34 GFYSVALFISTGYG
+34 IFYSIALFISTSYG
-48 TEKIKEYFL
+48 TEKIKEYFFD
-57 HDSLTYQ
+57 DSLTYQ

-118 NGEITSN
+118 NGEVTSN
-125 ENFESNQGNSSDIFI
+125 ENFESNQENSSDIFI

-196 FKSDKLNLQIRSDSS
+196 FKSDKLNLQIRSESS

-270 INAPSNKLM
+270 INAPSDKLM
-279 KLIPKTAVQL
+279 KLIPKTAVQV

-300 SEANVLINFSSVDQS
+300 PEANVLINFSSVDQS

-320 IISSQNSEIKFNN
+320 IMGTQNSEIKFNN
-333 LEFISPSSNIYADN
+333 LQFISPSSNIYADN

-361 TLLSDYIISS
+361 TLFSDYIISS
-371 NQSNKGTYNFFTNL
+371 NQFNQGTYNFFTNL
-385 PNKVPLNFSINSDGE
+385 PNKIPLNFSINSDGE

-407 FKDEE
+407 FRDEE

-440 LSFQGGVFRIVPT
+440 LSFQGGVFRIIPT

-458 IFSLNAGSENFFD
+458 IFSLNGGSENFFD

-485 LALRERPSQ
+485 LALKERPSQ
-494 TVDFANLNYENL
+494 TVDFANLNYEDL

-582 LYFDSDGYVN
+582 LYFDSEGYVN

-659 EDIIQ
+659 EDLIQ

>member
-1 MGWNLYDTETQMA
+1 MV
-14 KEILIWPIRFFLYLV
+14 KEFLIWPIRIFLYLV

-34 GFYSVALFISTGYG
+34 IFYSIALFISTSYG
-48 TEKIKEYFL
+48 TEKIKEYFFD
-57 HDSLTYQ
+57 DSLTYQ

-85 SAVLFEGEEI
+85 SALLFEGEEI

-118 NGEITSN
+118 NGEVTSN
-125 ENFESNQGNSSDIFI
+125 ENFESNQENSSDIFI

-196 FKSDKLNLQIRSDSS
+196 FKSDKLNLQIRSESS

-259 EYEDDFQINLN
+259 EYADDFQINLN
-270 INAPSNKLM
+270 INAPSDKLM
-279 KLIPKTAVQL
+279 KLIPKTAVQV

-300 SEANVLINFSSVDQS
+300 PEANVLINFSSIDQS

-320 IISSQNSEIKFNN
+320 IMGTQNSEIKFNN
-333 LEFISPSSNIYADN
+333 LQFISPSSNIYADN

-371 NQSNKGTYNFFTNL
+371 NQFNQGTYNFFTNL
-385 PNKVPLNFSINSDGE
+385 PNKIPLNFSINSDGE

-407 FKDEE
+407 FIDEE

-440 LSFQGGVFRIVPT
+440 LSFQGGVFRIIPT

-458 IFSLNAGSENFFD
+458 IFSLNGGSENFFD

-485 LALRERPSQ
+485 LALKERPSQ
-494 TVDFANLNYENL
+494 TVDFANLNYEDL

-582 LYFDSDGYVN
+582 LYFDSEGYVN

-659 EDIIQ
+659 EDLIQ

>member
-1 MGWNLYDTETQMA
+1 MV
-14 KEILIWPIRFFLYLV
+14 KEFLIWPIRIFLYLV

-34 GFYSVALFISTGYG
+34 IFYSIAIFISTSYG
-48 TEKIKEYFL
+48 TEKIKEYFFD
-57 HDSLTYQ
+57 DSLTYQ

-85 SAVLFEGEEI
+85 SALLFEGEEI

-118 NGEITSN
+118 NGEVTSN
-125 ENFESNQGNSSDIFI
+125 ENFESNQENSSDIFI

-196 FKSDKLNLQIRSDSS
+196 FKSDKLNLQIRSESS

-270 INAPSNKLM
+270 INAPSDKLM
-279 KLIPKTAVQL
+279 KLIPKTAVQV

-300 SEANVLINFSSVDQS
+300 PETNVLINFSSIDQS

-320 IISSQNSEIKFNN
+320 IMGTQNSEIKFNN
-333 LEFISPSSNIYADN
+333 LQFISPSSNIYADN

-361 TLLSDYIISS
+361 TLFSDYIISS
-371 NQSNKGTYNFFTNL
+371 NQFNQGTYNFFTNL
-385 PNKVPLNFSINSDGE
+385 PNKIPLNFSINSDGQ

-407 FKDEE
+407 FIDEE

-426 GISDVGIEVDFISN
+426 GISDVGIEVDFIRN
-440 LSFQGGVFRIVPT
+440 LSFQGGVFRIIPT

-458 IFSLNAGSENFFD
+458 IFSLNGSSENFFD

-485 LALRERPSQ
+485 LALKERPSQ
-494 TVDFANLNYENL
+494 TVDFANLNYEDL

-582 LYFDSDGYVN
+582 LYFDSEGYVN

-619 TFNLDLDFFSTISEN
+619 TFNLNLDFFSTISEN

-659 EDIIQ
+659 EDLIQ

>member
-1 MGWNLYDTETQMA
+1 MV
-14 KEILIWPIRFFLYLV
+14 KEFLIWPIRIFLYLV

-34 GFYSVALFISTGYG
+34 IFYSIALFISTSYG
-48 TEKIKEYFL
+48 TEKIKEYFFD
-57 HDSLTYQ
+57 DSLTYQ

-85 SAVLFEGEEI
+85 SALLFEGEEI

-118 NGEITSN
+118 NGEVTSN
-125 ENFESNQGNSSDIFI
+125 ENFESNQENSSDIFI

-196 FKSDKLNLQIRSDSS
+196 FKSDKLNLQIRSESS

-270 INAPSNKLM
+270 INAPSDKLM
-279 KLIPKTAVQL
+279 KLIPKTAVQV

-300 SEANVLINFSSVDQS
+300 PEANVLINFSSIDQS

-320 IISSQNSEIKFNN
+320 IMGTQNSEIKFNN
-333 LEFISPSSNIYADN
+333 LQFISPSSNIYADN

-361 TLLSDYIISS
+361 TLFRDYIISS
-371 NQSNKGTYNFFTNL
+371 NQFNQGTYNFFTNL
-385 PNKVPLNFSINSDGE
+385 PNKIPLNFSINSDGE

-407 FKDEE
+407 FIDEE

-440 LSFQGGVFRIVPT
+440 LSFQGGVFRIIPT

-458 IFSLNAGSENFFD
+458 IFSLNGGSENFFD

-485 LALRERPSQ
+485 LALKERPSQ
-494 TVDFANLNYENL
+494 TVDFANLNYEDL

-582 LYFDSDGYVN
+582 LYFDSEGYVN

-659 EDIIQ
+659 EDLIQ

>member
-1 MGWNLYDTETQMA
+1 MV
-14 KEILIWPIRFFLYLV
+14 KEFLIWPIRIFLYLV
-29 AIAII
+29 AIAVII
-34 GFYSVALFISTGYG
+34 FYSIAIFISTNFG

-57 HDSLTYQ
+57 DDSLKYQ

-85 SAVLFEGEEI
+85 SAALFEGEEI

-106 SQRLHLEMLAFK
+106 SQRIHLEMLAFK
-118 NGEITSN
+118 NGEVTSN
-125 ENFESNQGNSSDIFI
+125 KNFKSNQENSSDIFV
-140 KDLLIRNLKLGNT
+140 KDLKIKNLKLGNT
-153 SFENINLDNF
+153 SIENINLDNF

-185 KSITNLEGFGL
+185 KSIKNLEGYGL
-196 FKSDKLNLQIRSDSS
+196 FVSDKLNLQIRSDLS
-211 QLELSFLEEL
+211 QLELSFLEEI
-221 TLLDF
+221 TVFDF
-226 FEGFITLNFSD
+226 FEGYITLNFSD
-237 GFSIDKGIFR
+237 GFSIDKGMFR

-270 INAPSNKLM
+270 INATSDKLK
-279 KLIPKTAVQL
+279 KLIPKTAVQV
-289 SNFLEKNSFYS
+289 SKFLENNSFYS
-300 SEANVLINFSSVDQS
+300 PEANVLINFSLVDGF

-320 IISSQNSEIKFNN
+320 IISAQNSQIKFNN
-333 LEFISPSSNIYADN
+333 LQFISPSSNIYADN

-352 YGNELKAND
+352 YGDELKAND
-361 TLLSDYIISS
+361 VLLSDYIISS
-371 NQSNKGTYNFFTNL
+371 NQFNQGTYNFFTNL
-385 PNKVPLNFSINSDGE
+385 PNKTPLNFSINSDGV
-400 LTSVNGL
+400 LTSANGL

-412 NFFKVTLSNQKLFF
+412 NFFKVTLSDKKLFF
-426 GISDVGIEVDFISN
+426 GISDVGIEVDFINN
-440 LSFQGGVFRIVPT
+440 LSFEEGVFRIAPA

-458 IFSLNAGSENFFD
+458 IFSLNDVSENFFD

-485 LALRERPSQ
+485 LALKDRPNQ
-494 TVDFANLNYENL
+494 TDNYTNLYYEDL
-506 NIKASDGYLS
+506 SIKVSDGYLT
-516 FRDIASYGAQLTL
+516 FRDIASYGAQITL

-556 NLTNFLS
+556 NLTNFFT

-568 LNQDSFV
+568 LNQDSFI
-575 VDNFDGE
+575 VDYFDGE
-582 LYFDSDGYVN
+582 LYFDSEGYVN
-592 IKEINLNFDVGD
+592 IKEINLNFEVGE

-609 IITSDLEEFD
+609 IITSDLEAFD
-619 TFNLDLDFFSTISEN
+619 TFDLDLDFFSTISDN

-659 EDIIQ
+659 EDLIQ

-669 YKINGNIDNL
+669 YKISGNIDNL

>member
-1 MGWNLYDTETQMA
+1 MV
-14 KEILIWPIRFFLYLV
+14 KEFLIWPIRIFLYLV

-34 GFYSVALFISTGYG
+34 IFYSIALFISTSYG
-48 TEKIKEYFL
+48 TEKIKEYFFD
-57 HDSLTYQ
+57 DSLTYQ

-118 NGEITSN
+118 NGEVTSN
-125 ENFESNQGNSSDIFI
+125 ENFESNQENSSDIFI

-196 FKSDKLNLQIRSDSS
+196 FKSDKLNLQIRSESS

-259 EYEDDFQINLN
+259 EYADDFQINLN
-270 INAPSNKLM
+270 INAPSDKLM
-279 KLIPKTAVQL
+279 KLIPKTAVQV

-300 SEANVLINFSSVDQS
+300 SEANVLINFSSIDQF

-320 IISSQNSEIKFNN
+320 IMGTQNSEIKFNN
-333 LEFISPSSNIYADN
+333 LQFISPSSNIYADN

-361 TLLSDYIISS
+361 TLFSDYIISS
-371 NQSNKGTYNFFTNL
+371 NQFNQGTYNFFTNL
-385 PNKVPLNFSINSDGE
+385 PNKIPLNFSINSDGE

-407 FKDEE
+407 FIDEE

-440 LSFQGGVFRIVPT
+440 LSFQGGVFRIIPT

-458 IFSLNAGSENFFD
+458 IFSLNGGSENFFD

-485 LALRERPSQ
+485 LALKERPSQ
-494 TVDFANLNYENL
+494 TVDFANLNYEDL

-582 LYFDSDGYVN
+582 LYFDSEGYVN

-659 EDIIQ
+659 EDLIQ

>member
-1 MGWNLYDTETQMA
+1 MV
-14 KEILIWPIRFFLYLV
+14 KEFLIWPIRIFLYLV

-34 GFYSVALFISTGYG
+34 IFYSIALFISTSYG
-48 TEKIKEYFL
+48 TEKIKEYFFD
-57 HDSLTYQ
+57 DSLTYQ

-118 NGEITSN
+118 NGEVTSN
-125 ENFESNQGNSSDIFI
+125 ENFESNQENSSDIFI

-196 FKSDKLNLQIRSDSS
+196 FKSDKLNLQIRSESS

-270 INAPSNKLM
+270 INAPSDKLM
-279 KLIPKTAVQL
+279 KLIPKTAVQV

-300 SEANVLINFSSVDQS
+300 PEANVLINFSSIDQF

-320 IISSQNSEIKFNN
+320 IMGTQNSEIKFNN
-333 LEFISPSSNIYADN
+333 LQFISPSSNIYADN

-361 TLLSDYIISS
+361 TLFSDYIISS
-371 NQSNKGTYNFFTNL
+371 NQFNQGTYNFFTNL
-385 PNKVPLNFSINSDGE
+385 PNKIPLNFSINSDGE

-407 FKDEE
+407 FIDEE
-412 NFFKVTLSNQKLFF
+412 NFFKVTLSNQKLLF
-426 GISDVGIEVDFISN
+426 GISDVGIEVDFISE
-440 LSFQGGVFRIVPT
+440 LSFQGGVFRIIPT

-458 IFSLNAGSENFFD
+458 IFSLNDGSENFFD

-485 LALRERPSQ
+485 LALKERPSQ
-494 TVDFANLNYENL
+494 TVDFANLNYEDL

-582 LYFDSDGYVN
+582 LYFDSEGYVN

-659 EDIIQ
+659 EDLIQ

>member
-1 MGWNLYDTETQMA
+1 MV
-14 KEILIWPIRFFLYLV
+14 KEFLIWPIRIFLYLV

-34 GFYSVALFISTGYG
+34 IFYSIALFISTSYG
-48 TEKIKEYFL
+48 TEKIKEYFFD
-57 HDSLTYQ
+57 DSLTYQ

-118 NGEITSN
+118 NGEVTSN
-125 ENFESNQGNSSDIFI
+125 ENFESNQENSSDIFI

-196 FKSDKLNLQIRSDSS
+196 FKSDKLNLQIRSESS

-270 INAPSNKLM
+270 INAPSDKLM
-279 KLIPKTAVQL
+279 KLIPKTAVQV

-300 SEANVLINFSSVDQS
+300 SEANVLINFSSIDQF

-320 IISSQNSEIKFNN
+320 IMGTQNSEIKFNN
-333 LEFISPSSNIYADN
+333 LQFMSPSSNIYADN

-361 TLLSDYIISS
+361 TLFSDYIISS
-371 NQSNKGTYNFFTNL
+371 NQFNQGTYNFFTNL
-385 PNKVPLNFSINSDGE
+385 PNKIPLNFSINSDGE

-412 NFFKVTLSNQKLFF
+412 NFFKVTLSNQKLLF
-426 GISDVGIEVDFISN
+426 GISDVGIEVDFISE
-440 LSFQGGVFRIVPT
+440 LSFQGGVFRIIPT

-458 IFSLNAGSENFFD
+458 IFSLNGGSENFFD

-485 LALRERPSQ
+485 LALKERPSQ
-494 TVDFANLNYENL
+494 TVDFANLNYEDL

-582 LYFDSDGYVN
+582 LYFDSEGYVN

-659 EDIIQ
+659 EDLIQ

>member
-1 MGWNLYDTETQMA
+1 MV
-14 KEILIWPIRFFLYLV
+14 KEFLIWPIRIFLYLV

-34 GFYSVALFISTGYG
+34 IFYSIALFISTSYG
-48 TEKIKEYFL
+48 TEKIKEYFFD
-57 HDSLTYQ
+57 DSLTYQ

-118 NGEITSN
+118 NGEVTSN
-125 ENFESNQGNSSDIFI
+125 ENFESNQENSSDIFI

-196 FKSDKLNLQIRSDSS
+196 FKSDKLNLQIRSESS

-226 FEGFITLNFSD
+226 FEGFIALNFSD

-259 EYEDDFQINLN
+259 EYADDFQINLN
-270 INAPSNKLM
+270 INAPSDKLM
-279 KLIPKTAVQL
+279 KLIPKTAVQV

-300 SEANVLINFSSVDQS
+300 PEANVLINFSSIDQF

-320 IISSQNSEIKFNN
+320 IMGTQNSEIKFNN
-333 LEFISPSSNIYADN
+333 LQFMSPSSNIYADN

-361 TLLSDYIISS
+361 TLFSDYIISS
-371 NQSNKGTYNFFTNL
+371 NQFNQGTYNFFTNL
-385 PNKVPLNFSINSDGE
+385 PNKIPLNFSINSDGE

-440 LSFQGGVFRIVPT
+440 LSFQGGVFRIIPT

-458 IFSLNAGSENFFD
+458 IFSLNGGSENFFD

-485 LALRERPSQ
+485 LALKERPSQ
-494 TVDFANLNYENL
+494 TVDFANLNYEDL

-563 ADFER
+563 ADFEK

-582 LYFDSDGYVN
+582 LYFDSEGYVN

-659 EDIIQ
+659 EDLIQ

>member
-1 MGWNLYDTETQMA
+1 MV
-14 KEILIWPIRFFLYLV
+14 KEFLIWPIRIFLYLV

-34 GFYSVALFISTGYG
+34 IFYSIALFISTSYG
-48 TEKIKEYFL
+48 TEKIKEYFFD
-57 HDSLTYQ
+57 DSLTYQ

-106 SQRLHLEMLAFK
+106 SQRLHLEMLAFE
-118 NGEITSN
+118 NGKVTSN
-125 ENFESNQGNSSDIFI
+125 ENFESNQENSSDIFI
-140 KDLLIRNLKLGNT
+140 KDLQIRNLKLGNT

-196 FKSDKLNLQIRSDSS
+196 FKSDKLNLQIRSESS

-270 INAPSNKLM
+270 INAPSDKLM
-279 KLIPKTAVQL
+279 KLIPKTAVQV

-300 SEANVLINFSSVDQS
+300 PEANVLINFSSVDQS

-320 IISSQNSEIKFNN
+320 IMGTQNSEIKFNN
-333 LEFISPSSNIYADN
+333 LQFISPSSNIYADN

-371 NQSNKGTYNFFTNL
+371 NQFNQGTYNFFTNL
-385 PNKVPLNFSINSDGE
+385 PNKIPLNFSINSDGE

-407 FKDEE
+407 FRDEE

-440 LSFQGGVFRIVPT
+440 LSFQGGVFRIIPT

-458 IFSLNAGSENFFD
+458 IFSLNGGSENFFD

-485 LALRERPSQ
+485 LALKERPSQ
-494 TVDFANLNYENL
+494 TVDFANLNYEDL

-582 LYFDSDGYVN
+582 LYFDSEGYVN

-659 EDIIQ
+659 EDLIQ

>member
-1 MGWNLYDTETQMA
+1 MV
-14 KEILIWPIRFFLYLV
+14 KEFLIWPIRIFLYLV
-29 AIAII
+29 AISII
-34 GFYSVALFISTGYG
+34 IFYSIALFISTSYG
-48 TEKIKEYFL
+48 TEKIKEYFFD
-57 HDSLTYQ
+57 DSLTYQ

-85 SAVLFEGEEI
+85 SALLFEGEEI

-118 NGEITSN
+118 NGEVTSN
-125 ENFESNQGNSSDIFI
+125 ENFESNQENSSDIFI

-196 FKSDKLNLQIRSDSS
+196 FKSDKLNLQIRSESS

-259 EYEDDFQINLN
+259 EYADDFQINLN
-270 INAPSNKLM
+270 INAPSDKLM
-279 KLIPKTAVQL
+279 KLIPKTAVQV

-300 SEANVLINFSSVDQS
+300 PEANVLINFSSVDQS

-320 IISSQNSEIKFNN
+320 IMGTQNSEIKFNN
-333 LEFISPSSNIYADN
+333 LQFISPSSNIYADN

-361 TLLSDYIISS
+361 TLFSDYIISS
-371 NQSNKGTYNFFTNL
+371 NQFNQGTYNFFTNL
-385 PNKVPLNFSINSDGE
+385 PNKIPLNFSINSDGE

-412 NFFKVTLSNQKLFF
+412 NLFKVTLSNKKLFF
-426 GISDVGIEVDFISN
+426 GISDVGIEVDFVSN
-440 LSFQGGVFRIVPT
+440 LSFQGGVFRITPT

-458 IFSLNAGSENFFD
+458 IFSLNGGSENFFD

-485 LALRERPSQ
+485 LALKERPSQ
-494 TVDFANLNYENL
+494 TVDFANLNYEDL

-582 LYFDSDGYVN
+582 LYFDSEGYVN

-659 EDIIQ
+659 EDLIQ

>member
-1 MGWNLYDTETQMA
+1 MV
-14 KEILIWPIRFFLYLV
+14 KEFLIWPIRIFLYLV

-34 GFYSVALFISTGYG
+34 IFYSIALFISTSYG
-48 TEKIKEYFL
+48 TEKIKEYFFD
-57 HDSLTYQ
+57 DSLTYQ

-118 NGEITSN
+118 NGEVTSN
-125 ENFESNQGNSSDIFI
+125 ENFESNQENSSDIFI

-196 FKSDKLNLQIRSDSS
+196 FKSDKLNLQIRSESS

-226 FEGFITLNFSD
+226 FEGFIALNFSD

-270 INAPSNKLM
+270 INAPSDKLM
-279 KLIPKTAVQL
+279 KLIPKTAVQV

-300 SEANVLINFSSVDQS
+300 PEANVLINFSSIDQS

-320 IISSQNSEIKFNN
+320 IMGTQNSEIKFNN
-333 LEFISPSSNIYADN
+333 LQFISPSSNIYADN

-361 TLLSDYIISS
+361 TLFSDYIISS
-371 NQSNKGTYNFFTNL
+371 NQFNQGKYNFFTNL
-385 PNKVPLNFSINSDGE
+385 PNKIPLNFSINSDGE

-426 GISDVGIEVDFISN
+426 GISNVGIEVDFISN
-440 LSFQGGVFRIVPT
+440 LSFQGGVFRIIPT
-453 DFKSN
+453 DFNSN
-458 IFSLNAGSENFFD
+458 IFSLNGGSENFFD

-485 LALRERPSQ
+485 LALKERPSQ
-494 TVDFANLNYENL
+494 TVDFVNLNYEGL

-582 LYFDSDGYVN
+582 LYFDSEGYVN

-659 EDIIQ
+659 EDLIQ

>member
-1 MGWNLYDTETQMA
+1 MV
-14 KEILIWPIRFFLYLV
+14 KEFLIWPIRIFLYLV

-34 GFYSVALFISTGYG
+34 IFYSIAIFISTSYG
-48 TEKIKEYFL
+48 TEKIKEYFFD
-57 HDSLTYQ
+57 DSLTYQ

-85 SAVLFEGEEI
+85 SALLFEGEEI

-106 SQRLHLEMLAFK
+106 SQRLYLEMLAFK
-118 NGEITSN
+118 NGEVTSN
-125 ENFESNQGNSSDIFI
+125 ENFESNQENSLDIFI

-153 SFENINLDNF
+153 GFENINLDNF

-196 FKSDKLNLQIRSDSS
+196 FKSDKLNLQIRSESS

-259 EYEDDFQINLN
+259 EYANDLQINLN
-270 INAPSNKLM
+270 INAPSDKLM
-279 KLIPKTAVQL
+279 KLIPKTAVQV

-300 SEANVLINFSSVDQS
+300 PETNVLINFSSIDQS
-315 DNYSL
+315 NNYSL
-320 IISSQNSEIKFNN
+320 IMGTQNSEIKFNN
-333 LEFISPSSNIYADN
+333 LQFISPSSNIYADN

-361 TLLSDYIISS
+361 TLFSDYIISS
-371 NQSNKGTYNFFTNL
+371 NQFNQGTYSFFTNL
-385 PNKVPLNFSINSDGE
+385 PNKIPLNFSINSDGE

-407 FKDEE
+407 FIDEE

-426 GISDVGIEVDFISN
+426 GISDVGIEFDFISN
-440 LSFQGGVFRIVPT
+440 LSFQGGVFRIIPT

-458 IFSLNAGSENFFD
+458 IFSLNGGSENFFD

-485 LALRERPSQ
+485 LALKERPSQ
-494 TVDFANLNYENL
+494 TVDFANLNYEDL

-575 VDNFDGE
+575 VDNFNGE
-582 LYFDSDGYVN
+582 LYFDSEGYVN

-609 IITSDLEEFD
+609 IITSGLEEFD

-659 EDIIQ
+659 EDLIQ

-669 YKINGNIDNL
+669 YKINGNIDDL

>member
-1 MGWNLYDTETQMA
+1 MV
-14 KEILIWPIRFFLYLV
+14 KEFLIWPIRIFLYLV

-34 GFYSVALFISTGYG
+34 IFYSIALFISTTYG
-48 TEKIKEYFL
+48 TEKIKEYFFD
-57 HDSLTYQ
+57 DSLTYQ

-74 VSVKLENFSYS
+74 VSVKLENFRYS

-118 NGEITSN
+118 NGEVTSN
-125 ENFESNQGNSSDIFI
+125 ENFESNQENSSDIFI

-211 QLELSFLEEL
+211 QLELSFLKEL

-270 INAPSNKLM
+270 INAPSDKLM
-279 KLIPKTAVQL
+279 KLIPKTAVQV
-289 SNFLEKNSFYS
+289 SSFLEENSFYS
-300 SEANVLINFSSVDQS
+300 PQANVLINFSSVDQS

-320 IISSQNSEIKFNN
+320 IMSTQNSEIKFNN
-333 LEFISPSSNIYADN
+333 LQFISPSSNIYADN

-371 NQSNKGTYNFFTNL
+371 KQFNQGTYNFFTNL
-385 PNKVPLNFSINSDGE
+385 PNKIPLNFSINSDGE

-412 NFFKVTLSNQKLFF
+412 NFFKVILSNQKLFF

-440 LSFQGGVFRIVPT
+440 LSFEGGVFRIVPT
-453 DFKSN
+453 GFKSN

-485 LALRERPSQ
+485 LALKERPNQ
-494 TVDFANLNYENL
+494 TVDFTNLNYEDL

-582 LYFDSDGYVN
+582 IYFDSEGYVN

-659 EDIIQ
+659 EDLIQ

>member
-1 MGWNLYDTETQMA
+1 MV
-14 KEILIWPIRFFLYLV
+14 KEFLIWPIRIFLYLV
-29 AIAII
+29 AIAVII
-34 GFYSVALFISTGYG
+34 FYSIAIFISTNFG

-57 HDSLTYQ
+57 DDSLKYQ

-85 SAVLFEGEEI
+85 SAALFEGEEI

-106 SQRLHLEMLAFK
+106 SQRIHLEMLAFK
-118 NGEITSN
+118 NGEVTSN
-125 ENFESNQGNSSDIFI
+125 KNFKSNQENSSDIFV
-140 KDLLIRNLKLGNT
+140 KDLKIKNLKLGNT
-153 SFENINLDNF
+153 SIENINLDNF

-185 KSITNLEGFGL
+185 KSIKNLEGYGL
-196 FKSDKLNLQIRSDSS
+196 FVSDKLNLQIRSDLS
-211 QLELSFLEEL
+211 QLELSFLEEI
-221 TLLDF
+221 TVFDF
-226 FEGFITLNFSD
+226 FEGYITLNFSD
-237 GFSIDKGIFR
+237 GFSIDKGMFR

-270 INAPSNKLM
+270 INATSDKLK
-279 KLIPKTAVQL
+279 KLIPKTAVQV
-289 SNFLEKNSFYS
+289 SNFLENNSFYS
-300 SEANVLINFSSVDQS
+300 PEANVLINFSLVDGF

-320 IISSQNSEIKFNN
+320 IISAQNSQIKFNN
-333 LEFISPSSNIYADN
+333 LQFISPSSNIYADN

-352 YGNELKAND
+352 YGDELKAND
-361 TLLSDYIISS
+361 VLLSDYIISS
-371 NQSNKGTYNFFTNL
+371 NQFNQGTYNFFTNL
-385 PNKVPLNFSINSDGE
+385 PNKIPLNFSINSDGM
-400 LTSVNGL
+400 LTSANGL

-412 NFFKVTLSNQKLFF
+412 NFFKVTLSDKKLFF
-426 GISDVGIEVDFISN
+426 GISDVGIEVDFINN
-440 LSFQGGVFRIVPT
+440 LSFEEGVFRIAPA

-458 IFSLNAGSENFFD
+458 IFSLNDVSENFFD

-485 LALRERPSQ
+485 LALKDRPNQ
-494 TVDFANLNYENL
+494 TDNYTNLYYEDL
-506 NIKASDGYLS
+506 SIKVSDGYLT
-516 FRDIASYGAQLTL
+516 FRDIASYGAQITL

-556 NLTNFLS
+556 NLTNFFT

-568 LNQDSFV
+568 LNQDSFI
-575 VDNFDGE
+575 VDYFDGE
-582 LYFDSDGYVN
+582 LYFDNEGYVN
-592 IKEINLNFDVGD
+592 IKEINLNFEVGE

-609 IITSDLEEFD
+609 IITSDLEAFD
-619 TFNLDLDFFSTISEN
+619 TFDLDLDFFSTISDN

-659 EDIIQ
+659 EDLIQ

-669 YKINGNIDNL
+669 YKISGNIDNL

>member
-1 MGWNLYDTETQMA
+1 MV
-14 KEILIWPIRFFLYLV
+14 KEFLIWPIRIFLYLV

-34 GFYSVALFISTGYG
+34 IFYSIALFISTSYG
-48 TEKIKEYFL
+48 TEKIKEYFFD
-57 HDSLTYQ
+57 DSLTYQ

-85 SAVLFEGEEI
+85 SALLFEGEEI

-118 NGEITSN
+118 NGEVTSN
-125 ENFESNQGNSSDIFI
+125 ENFESNQENSSDIFI

-211 QLELSFLEEL
+211 QLELSFLKEL

-270 INAPSNKLM
+270 INAPSDKLM
-279 KLIPKTAVQL
+279 KLIPKTAVQVR
-289 SNFLEKNSFYS
+289 SFLEENSFYS
-300 SEANVLINFSSVDQS
+300 REANVLINFSSVNQS

-320 IISSQNSEIKFNN
+320 IMSTQNSEIKFNN
-333 LEFISPSSNIYADN
+333 LQFISPSSNIYADN

-371 NQSNKGTYNFFTNL
+371 NQFNQGTYNFFTNL
-385 PNKVPLNFSINSDGE
+385 PNKIPLNFSINSDGE

-407 FKDEE
+407 FRDEE

-426 GISDVGIEVDFISN
+426 GISNVGIEVDFVSN
-440 LSFQGGVFRIVPT
+440 LSFQGGVFRIIPT

-458 IFSLNAGSENFFD
+458 IFSLNGGSENFFD

-485 LALRERPSQ
+485 LALKERPSQ
-494 TVDFANLNYENL
+494 TVDFANLNYEDL

-568 LNQDSFV
+568 LNQDSFL

-582 LYFDSDGYVN
+582 LYFDSEGYVN

-659 EDIIQ
+659 EDLIQ

>member
-1 MGWNLYDTETQMA
+1 MV
-14 KEILIWPIRFFLYLV
+14 KEFLIWPIRIFLYLV

-34 GFYSVALFISTGYG
+34 IFYSIALFISTTYG
-48 TEKIKEYFL
+48 TEKIKEYFFD
-57 HDSLTYQ
+57 DSLTYQ

-74 VSVKLENFSYS
+74 VSVKLENFRYS

-118 NGEITSN
+118 NGEVTSN
-125 ENFESNQGNSSDIFI
+125 ENFESNQENSSDIFI

-211 QLELSFLEEL
+211 QLELSFLKEL

-270 INAPSNKLM
+270 INAPSDKLM
-279 KLIPKTAVQL
+279 KLIPKTAVQV
-289 SNFLEKNSFYS
+289 SSFLEENSFYS
-300 SEANVLINFSSVDQS
+300 PEANVLINFSSVDQS

-320 IISSQNSEIKFNN
+320 IMSTQNSEIKFNN
-333 LEFISPSSNIYADN
+333 LQFISPSSNIYADN

-371 NQSNKGTYNFFTNL
+371 KQFNQGTYNFFTNL
-385 PNKVPLNFSINSDGE
+385 PNKIPLNFSINSDGE

-412 NFFKVTLSNQKLFF
+412 NFFKVILSNQKLFF

-440 LSFQGGVFRIVPT
+440 LSFEGGVFRIVPT

-485 LALRERPSQ
+485 LALKERPSQ
-494 TVDFANLNYENL
+494 TVDFANLNYEDL

-582 LYFDSDGYVN
+582 IYFDSEGYVN

-659 EDIIQ
+659 EDLIQ

>member
-1 MGWNLYDTETQMA
+1 MV
-14 KEILIWPIRFFLYLV
+14 KEFLIWPIRIFLYLV

-34 GFYSVALFISTGYG
+34 IFYSIALFISTSYG
-48 TEKIKEYFL
+48 TEKIKEYFFD
-57 HDSLTYQ
+57 DSLTYQ

-85 SAVLFEGEEI
+85 SALLFEGEDI

-118 NGEITSN
+118 NGEVTSN
-125 ENFESNQGNSSDIFI
+125 ENFESNQENSSDIFI

-196 FKSDKLNLQIRSDSS
+196 FKSDKLNLQIRSESS

-247 SSGKDMSTKINL
+247 SSGKDMSAKINL
-259 EYEDDFQINLN
+259 EYADDFQINLN
-270 INAPSNKLM
+270 INAPSDKLI
-279 KLIPKTAVQL
+279 KLIPKTAVQV

-300 SEANVLINFSSVDQS
+300 PEANVLINFSSIDQS

-320 IISSQNSEIKFNN
+320 IMGTQNSEIKFNN
-333 LEFISPSSNIYADN
+333 LQFVSPSSNIYADN

-361 TLLSDYIISS
+361 TLFSDYIISS
-371 NQSNKGTYNFFTNL
+371 NQFNQGTYNFFTNL
-385 PNKVPLNFSINSDGE
+385 PNKIPLNFSINSDGQ

-407 FKDEE
+407 FIDEE

-426 GISDVGIEVDFISN
+426 GISDVGIEVDFIRN
-440 LSFQGGVFRIVPT
+440 LSFQGGVFRIIPT

-458 IFSLNAGSENFFD
+458 IFSLNGSSENFFD

-485 LALRERPSQ
+485 LALKERPSQ
-494 TVDFANLNYENL
+494 TVDFANLNYEDL

-582 LYFDSDGYVN
+582 LYFDSEGYVN

-609 IITSDLEEFD
+609 IITSDLEVFD

-659 EDIIQ
+659 EDLIQ

-679 AITPKEQ
+679 AITPREQ